1 MTWQFAIDKLTAR
14 HRVFLLLVLDSKGS
28 SPGRQGFKMMV
39 SSDGTMEGSIGGGI
53 MEHKFVELVRS
64 RMSAE
69 PGSPEI
75 HLQVHDKN
83 SSSRSGM
90 ICSGEQ
96 TLYMTE
102 LFCSDVV
109 ELEKIA
115 SSVKKNKDHAIE
127 ISDTGVKLR
136 EQEHSEDYF
145 FQRCGE
151 EAFIYRER
159 VGKKNTLHIIG
170 GGHCSL
176 ALSKLMSE
184 MDFVVNVYDDRP
196 ELNTMQQNSFADNLI
211 TLSSYS
217 QLPEWIRPGN
227 NVYVIIMSFGY
238 RTDDQ
243 ALRAI
248 LHIPVKYL
256 GMIGSKKKVE
266 QMFEAYKQEGMDE
279 ALLQEVHAPAGL
291 FIKSETPEEIAVSIA
306 GEIIRVKNTGQ

>member
-1 MTWQFAIDKLTAR
+1 
-14 HRVFLLLVLDSKGS
+14 
-28 SPGRQGFKMMV
+28 
-39 SSDGTMEGSIGGGI
+39 

-64 RMSAE
+64 RMSSA
-69 PGSPEI
+69 PVTPEI

-96 TLYMTE
+96 TLYITE
-102 LFCSDVV
+102 LLESDVV
-109 ELEKIA
+109 ELNKIA
-115 SSVKKNKDHAIE
+115 SSVEKRIDHTIE
-127 ISDTGVKLR
+127 ISDTGIRLL
-136 EQEHSEDYF
+136 EQAPAEDHF

-151 EAFIYRER
+151 EAFVYRER
-159 VGKKNTLHIIG
+159 SGKKNTIHIIG

-184 MDFVVNVYDDRP
+184 MDFVVNVYDDRAG
-196 ELNTMQQNSFADNLI
+196 LNTMQQNTFADKLI
-211 TLSSYS
+211 RLDSYDRLSK
-217 QLPEWIRPGN
+217 WIKPGE

-243 ALRAI
+243 ALRALI
-248 LHIPVKYL
+248 NTPVKYL
-256 GMIGSKKKVE
+256 GMIGSKKKIE
-266 QMFEAYKQEGMDE
+266 QMFETYENEGIDLS
-279 ALLQEVHAPAGL
+279 LLQKVYAPAGI

>member
-1 MTWQFAIDKLTAR
+1 MIWQVAVDKLKAR
-14 HRVFLLLVLDSKGS
+14 HRVFLLLVLESKGS
-28 SPGRQGFKMMV
+28 SPGRQGFKMIV
-39 SSDGTMEGSIGGGI
+39 ASDGTMDGSVGGGI

-64 RMSAE
+64 RMAAQ

-75 HLQVHDKN
+75 HLQVHDKY

-96 TLYMTE
+96 TLYINE
-102 LFCSDVV
+102 LFSSDVG
-109 ELEKIA
+109 ELKKIA
-115 SSVKKNKDHAIE
+115 ISVEKNIDYAIE
-127 ISDTGVKLR
+127 ISDTGIKLR
-136 EQEHSEDYF
+136 EQEPAEDYF

-151 EAFIYRER
+151 EAFVYRER
-159 VGKKNTLHIIG
+159 VGKKNILHIIG

-176 ALSKLMSE
+176 ALSKLMSG

-196 ELNTMQQNSFADNLI
+196 ELITMQQNSFADHLI
-211 TLSSYS
+211 ILSSYS
-217 QLPEWIRPGN
+217 QLPEWISPGN
-227 NVYVIIMSFGY
+227 NVFVIIMSFGY

-243 ALRAI
+243 ALRAV

-266 QMFEAYKQEGMDE
+266 QMFEAYKQEGIDE
-279 ALLQEVHAPAGL
+279 TLLQKVHAPAGL